1 MALLDVFD
9 IAGSGMSAQSMRLNL
24 TSSNIANANTVAGNK
39 EEAYSARHAVF
50 SATLKDQ
57 FAPTEQ
63 GVGVEMLGVVESD
76 AEHIM
81 RYEPNR
87 PMANEEGYVFV
98 IKNERL
104 EKRFISILGYDNIN
118 TLIVAKHPSVIEEGD
133 MIAVTQLREAGEG
146 VTVEIL

>member
-81 RYEPNR
+81 RYEPNH
-87 PMANEEGYVFV
+87 PMANEEGYVFDSNV
-98 IKNERL
+98 DIAEEMANMISSSRSYQNNIEVLNTSKEMLLRTLRL
-104 EKRFISILGYDNIN
+104 
-118 TLIVAKHPSVIEEGD
+118 
-133 MIAVTQLREAGEG
+133 GE
-146 VTVEIL
+146 

>member
-24 TSSNIANANTVAGNK
+24 TSSNIAIANTVAGNK

-81 RYEPNR
+81 RYEPNH
-87 PMANEEGYVFV
+87 PMANEEGYVFDSNV
-98 IKNERL
+98 DIAEEMANMISSSRSYQNNIEVLNTSKEMLLRTLRL
-104 EKRFISILGYDNIN
+104 
-118 TLIVAKHPSVIEEGD
+118 
-133 MIAVTQLREAGEG
+133 GE
-146 VTVEIL
+146 

>member
-24 TSSNIANANTVAGNK
+24 TSSNIANANTVSGNQ

-76 AEHIM
+76 AEHVM
-81 RYEPNR
+81 RYEPNH
-87 PMANEEGYVFV
+87 PMANEKGYVFDSNV
-98 IKNERL
+98 DIAEEMANMISSSRSYQNNIEVLNTSKEMLLRTLRL
-104 EKRFISILGYDNIN
+104 
-118 TLIVAKHPSVIEEGD
+118 
-133 MIAVTQLREAGEG
+133 GE
-146 VTVEIL
+146 

>member
-50 SATLKDQ
+50 SATLKGQ

-81 RYEPNR
+81 RYEPNH
-87 PMANEEGYVFV
+87 PMANEEGYVFDSNV
-98 IKNERL
+98 DIAEEMANMISSSRSYQNNIEVLNTSKEMLLRTLRL
-104 EKRFISILGYDNIN
+104 
-118 TLIVAKHPSVIEEGD
+118 
-133 MIAVTQLREAGEG
+133 GE
-146 VTVEIL
+146 